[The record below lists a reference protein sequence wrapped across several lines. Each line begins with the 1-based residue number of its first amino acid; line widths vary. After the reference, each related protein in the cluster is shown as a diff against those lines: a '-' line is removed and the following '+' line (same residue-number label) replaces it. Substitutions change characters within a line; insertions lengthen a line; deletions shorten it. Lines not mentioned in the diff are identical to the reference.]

1 MNCVNLDELI
11 QRTMHGN
18 TEASTN
24 EGKAGDNSVLE
35 PGHQVDD

>member
-1 MNCVNLDELI
+1 MICVNLDELI

-24 EGKAGDNSVLE
+24 EGKAGNSVLE